1 MKNLETLAF
10 DLWRN
15 EANDAFKRLMMLE
28 VHRLAAARHNQSAS
42 KVYFELRRQYPNVSE
57 PIFLDAVASLKQ
69 FEAIGY
75 YPIKGAKGNHFHLNV
90 ARSEKWAQYLL
101 YVDENFPHL
110 CQRAS

>member
-1 MKNLETLAF
+1 MKNLEALAF

-15 EANDAFKRLMMLE
+15 DANESFKRLMMLE
-28 VHRLAAARHNQSAS
+28 VHRLAAVRHNQSAA
-42 KVYFELRRQYPNVSE
+42 KVYFELRKQYPNVSE

-90 ARSEKWAQYLL
+90 ARSEKWATYLN
-101 YVDENFPHL
+101 YIDENFPHL